1 MTDINLS
8 ESAKKL
14 NLTEE
19 EVQKAIEFYRKQKE
33 ARRKYTRS
41 YKDLSPEQKEARNR
55 YAARRR
61 VRDVLLVRKALAA
74 GITVTDQ
81 EIDEYLEDK

>member
-1 MTDINLS
+1 MTNVSLS
-8 ESAKKL
+8 ESAKRL
-14 NLTEE
+14 NLTED

-33 ARRKYTRS
+33 ARKKYARS

-61 VRDVLLVRKALAA
+61 VRDMLLVRKALAA

-81 EIDEYLEDK
+81 EIDEYLDNK